1 MRAIILAGGLGTR
14 MMEET
19 ETMPKPMVPING
31 RPMLWHL
38 MNLFSLQEINDFVLA
53 LGYKGEVIKR
63 WILDLHELDGDL
75 HVNVKNGNKEVKSSG
90 VKNPWNISAL
100 ETGLDTQTGGR
111 IKRCAEGFLDETFLV
126 TYGDG
131 IGNINLRKL
140 LAFHKSHGKI
150 ATLTAVRPPARFG
163 GLTLGDNGSVLEF
176 GEKDQLTA
184 GWINGGFFVF
194 NRAILD
200 FLENDNCS
208 LEFDVLPRLA
218 ADNQLMAFLHDGFWK
233 PMDTLREKNEF
244 SALAALNP
252 PPWLEIK

>member
-1 MRAIILAGGLGTR
+1 

-19 ETMPKPMVPING
+19 ETLPKPMVPING
-31 RPMLWHL
+31 KPMLWHL
-38 MNLFSLQEINDFVLA
+38 MNLFSLQGINDFVLA

-75 HVNVKNGNKEVKSSG
+75 HVNVKNGGKEVKSSG

-100 ETGLDTQTGGR
+100 ETGLATQTGGR
-111 IKRCAEGFLDETFLV
+111 IKRCTEGFFDETFLV

-131 IGNINLRKL
+131 IGNINLTEL
-140 LAFHKSHGKI
+140 IAFHKSHGKI

-163 GLTLGDNGSVLEF
+163 GLTLGDNGMVLEF

-200 FLENDNCS
+200 FLEGDNCS

-218 ADNQLMAFLHDGFWK
+218 AESQLMAFLHAGFWK

-244 SALAALNP
+244 SALAALIP
-252 PPWLEIK
+252 PPWLEIT